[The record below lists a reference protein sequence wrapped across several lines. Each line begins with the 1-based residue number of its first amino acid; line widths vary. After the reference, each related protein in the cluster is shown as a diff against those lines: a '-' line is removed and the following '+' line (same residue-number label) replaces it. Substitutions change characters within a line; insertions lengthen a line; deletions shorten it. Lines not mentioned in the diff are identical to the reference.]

1 MKTTMVDPPKG
12 WAYGFP
18 KALPNPLPQ
27 PWSLT
32 LWLISEGYPGH
43 ELAKFGNFFE
53 YVRTWEVDDD
63 DPNDIDKVAR
73 RGYD

>member
-1 MKTTMVDPPKG
+1 
-12 WAYGFP
+12 
-18 KALPNPLPQ
+18 
-27 PWSLT
+27 
-32 LWLISEGYPGH
+32 LISEGYPGH

>member
-1 MKTTMVDPPKG
+1 MKRTMIDPPGG
-12 WAYGFP
+12 WRYGFP

-32 LWLISEGYPGH
+32 LWLISEGYPEI
-43 ELAKFGNFFE
+43 ELASHGEFFP
-53 YVRTWEVDDD
+53 YVREWEVDDD
-63 DPNDIDKVAR
+63 DPNDVDKVAS

>member
-1 MKTTMVDPPKG
+1 MIDPPSG
-12 WAYGFP
+12 WRYGFP

-32 LWLISEGYPGH
+32 LWLISEGYPEI
-43 ELAKFGNFFE
+43 ELTKYGDFFQ
-53 YVRTWEVDDD
+53 YVRHWEIDVEED
-63 DPNDIDKVAR
+63 DIDKVTR

>member
-1 MKTTMVDPPKG
+1 MVDPPSG
-12 WAYGFP
+12 WKYGFP

-32 LWLISEGYPGH
+32 LWLISEGYPEI
-43 ELAKFGNFFE
+43 ELARFGDFFQ
-53 YVRTWEVDDD
+53 YVRQWEIDVEDDNMD
-63 DPNDIDKVAR
+63 NVAR

>member
-1 MKTTMVDPPKG
+1 MVDPPSG
-12 WAYGFP
+12 WKYGFP

-32 LWLISEGYPGH
+32 LWLISEGYPEI
-43 ELAKFGNFFE
+43 ELAKHGDFFQ
-53 YVRTWEVDDD
+53 YVRMWEVDNE
-63 DPNDIDKVAR
+63 DPNGTDKVAR

>member
-1 MKTTMVDPPKG
+1 MKTTMVDPPSG
-12 WAYGFP
+12 WKYGFP

-32 LWLISEGYPGH
+32 LWLISEGYPEI
-43 ELAKFGNFFE
+43 ELAKHGDFFQ
-53 YVRTWEVDDD
+53 YVRMWEVDNE
-63 DPNDIDKVAR
+63 DPNDTDKVAR